1 MPKVNAYK
9 CDHCGKLISDDREV
23 YHIRMEGR
31 EWREGPPDSDCQNA
45 IELGFCSGCA
55 RRIVIALEEIARRE
69 K

>member
-9 CDHCGKLISDDREV
+9 CDHCGKLIADDREV
-23 YHIRMEGR
+23 YRIRMEGR
-31 EWREGPPDSDCQNA
+31 EWREGPPASDCQNV

-55 RRIVIALEEIARRE
+55 RRILNSLEEIARRE